1 MRTKKET
8 KAEEIIKKL
17 PEIIESDSA
26 FRQRLFAMLLEYFPS
41 RQEYNYILKGINE
54 ILERQEEHSRVI
66 KELTEKIDKHSQILE
81 ELIRGQERHSQ
92 ILEEHAKAIRE
103 LSEKVDR
110 HSQILEELIRG
121 QERHSQILEEHA
133 KAIRELSEKV
143 DRHSQILEELI
154 RGQERH
160 SQILEEHARKLEEHS
175 KAIEMLVKEVYELK
189 ITVGGLVKEMGDMK
203 VEFARLSDA
212 VYKLKVTIG
221 NIGARWGIMTEDM
234 FRKAYEEILK
244 SLFGLEYKVEKR
256 KIKYDD
262 KESEIDIVISDAKEV
277 IVEVSASMNKKKA
290 ERIAE
295 KIKAYRKETGKEVPA
310 YVISAS
316 ASAESVVLL
325 RDENINIITPEAEE
339 EEFEK

>member
-103 LSEKVDR
+103 LSER
-110 HSQILEELIRG
+110 